1 MSSSSSYSSSSS
13 SSSSFF
19 NFFAK
24 FESKGPRIHFAKRK
38 LSLNRFYW
46 SIIIIV
52 NIKGK
57 CRDHITVSLK
67 TKILFVKLII
77 MYISFSVY
85 SFFSSFVVP
94 LLCFFFFSPVNSLTF
109 TFFHFDLLTYFLI
122 IIVTWPITSFLSSGI
137 FSCAI
142 AKTDWLTDGL
152 TDWLTD

>member
-1 MSSSSSYSSSSS
+1 MSSFSSYSSSSS

-24 FESKGPRIHFAKRK
+24 FESKGPRIYFAKRK
-38 LSLNRFYW
+38 PSLNRFYW

-57 CRDHITVSLK
+57 CRDDITVSLK
-67 TKILFVKLII
+67 TKILFVKSII

-94 LLCFFFFSPVNSLTF
+94 LLCFFFFSPVKFPYL
-109 TFFHFDLLTYFLI
+109 HFLDAFSHLYKRVCPSVGPSIGTLVGLSE
-122 IIVTWPITSFLSSGI
+122 TWICGRPKKSENEQ
-137 FSCAI
+137 
-142 AKTDWLTDGL
+142 KWD
-152 TDWLTD
+152 